1 MKLYTKSGDDGSTS
15 LFGGKRVPKA
25 DLRVASY
32 GDVDELNA
40 AIGIVVTTCDDAE
53 TEAALTAI
61 QAELFSL
68 GAELAAGDPAKAQA
82 HVTQAQIDKMERQI
96 DAAEAECTP
105 LSQFILPGGTT
116 VASGLHF
123 ARTVCRRAERS
134 VVELSAAQPVDKLA
148 VVYLN
153 RLSDLLFAFARRAN
167 HRAGVPDVPW
177 KKPNA

>member
-1 MKLYTKSGDDGSTS
+1 MKLYTKSGDDGTTS

-25 DLRVASY
+25 DQRVATY
-32 GDVDELNA
+32 GNVDELNA
-40 AIGIVVTTCDDAE
+40 AIGVVVSSCDDGE
-53 TEAALTAI
+53 TSTALITI

-68 GAELAAGDPAKAQA
+68 GAELAAGDPAKVQA
-82 HVTQAQIDKMERQI
+82 RVTQAQIDAMERQI

-105 LSQFILPGGTT
+105 LARFILPGGTT

-134 VVELSAAQPVDKLA
+134 VVELSAAEPVDKLV

-153 RLSDLLFAFARRAN
+153 RLSDLLFALARRAN
-167 HRAGVPDVPW
+167 RRAGVPDAPW
-177 KKPNA
+177 EKPSA